1 MNNRLNWN
9 LLILWCR
16 SDIFLLPG
24 IRCDDRCEVEFQA
37 VSSGGLSVTYEKT
50 LSVKWRKENQYE
62 NQDFK
67 AEDGK

>member
-1 MNNRLNWN
+1 MRPW
-9 LLILWCR
+9 

-37 VSSGGLSVTYEKT
+37 VLSGGLSVTYEKNA
-50 LSVKWRKENQYE
+50 VCEMAEGNQYE

>member
-1 MNNRLNWN
+1 MIYSCYREL
-9 LLILWCR
+9 
-16 SDIFLLPG
+16 
-24 IRCDDRCEVEFQA
+24 RCDDRCEVEFQA

-50 LSVKWRKENQYE
+50 LSVKWWKENQYE